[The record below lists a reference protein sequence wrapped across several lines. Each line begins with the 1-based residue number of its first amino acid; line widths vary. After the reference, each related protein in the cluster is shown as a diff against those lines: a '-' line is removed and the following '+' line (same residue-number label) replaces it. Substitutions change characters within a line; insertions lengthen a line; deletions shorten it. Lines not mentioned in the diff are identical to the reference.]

1 MQRETGPLRF
11 YAGRG
16 AWEDIRRRGFSEER
30 IGTIAGASGGP
41 KWLVLSQ
48 LDRVIIDRI
57 LPRLPGPVHLVGSSI
72 GAWRFAC
79 YAQANPRAA
88 LERFESAYLE
98 QGYSAKPGLAE
109 VTRKSREILAE
120 MLGTGGAGEILS
132 HPQLRSHVLAVRSRW
147 LTTSDARPLLLS
159 GLACAALA
167 NTVSRRCLGAFFSR
181 SLFYD
186 SRDLPPFYNATGFP
200 LERVPLTSRNLAD
213 AIVASGAIP
222 MVLSGVRNIEGAPAG
237 IYRDGGII
245 DYHLDLPLGEPD
257 RLTLFPHFF
266 DRLIPGWFDKGLR
279 WRRHHP
285 RHTERVILVCPSA
298 EFIARLPGGKIP
310 DRSDF
315 VRLAQDERVRLWRRV
330 VAECRELADDL
341 ADVLETG
348 RLGARL
354 EPLPE
359 RRVRRAPLR
368 VRYES

>member
-1 MQRETGPLRF
+1 MHSDKGPLRF
-11 YAGRG
+11 RAGPG
-16 AWEDIRRRGFSEER
+16 AWRDIKQRGFSEER

-48 LDRVIIDRI
+48 LDRVLIEHI
-57 LPRLPGPVHLVGSSI
+57 LPKLPGPVHLLGSSI

-79 YAQANPRAA
+79 YAQSNPLAA
-88 LERFESAYLE
+88 LERFEHAYLE
-98 QGYSAKPGLAE
+98 QSYSARPGLAE
-109 VTRKSREILAE
+109 VTRKSREILVE
-120 MLGTGGAGEILS
+120 MLGDAGATEIVG
-132 HPQLRSHVLAVRSRW
+132 HPKLRTHILAARSRL
-147 LTTSDARPLLLS
+147 LTASDVKPLLWS

-167 NTVSRRCLGAFFSR
+167 NTMSRRTLGAFFAR

-186 SRDLPPFYNATGFP
+186 PRDLPPFYNATGFP
-200 LERVPLTSRNLAD
+200 LERVPLTKDNVAD

-222 MVLSGVRNIEGAPAG
+222 TVLSGVRDIPGAPAG

-285 RHTERVILVCPSA
+285 QHTDRTILVCPSP
-298 EFIARLPGGKIP
+298 EFIARLPGGKVP

-315 VRLAQDERVRLWRRV
+315 ARMPQARRV
-330 VAECRELADDL
+330 AAWRAVVAACRELADDL
-341 ADVLETG
+341 GEVLENG
-348 RLGARL
+348 RLAARL
-354 EPLPE
+354 EPL
-359 RRVRRAPLR
+359 
-368 VRYES
+368 